1 MTPLGIGI
9 IGCGVISDIYMKN
22 CAVFPQIR
30 LAAVADLRAEAAAA
44 KGAEYGVPAV
54 TVDELLKREDVDI
67 VLNLTIPQAHVEV
80 GLMALEAGKHVY
92 AEKPLAGSVADG
104 RRLVEAA
111 AARGLRAGS
120 APDTFLGGSHQ
131 TARALLDTGRIGKP
145 TAGTAVMMVAGHE
158 RWHPNPDFYYAGE
171 GAGPLMDM
179 GPYYITAMV
188 NLLGPVSR
196 VTGMAAKGRERRVIA
211 TGPRAGREIPVET
224 PTHVTGVMEFASGAL
239 VQIVTSFDVK
249 AHRHTP
255 LELYGTEGA
264 MLIPDPNRF
273 DGEVMLHG
281 EDWQAQ
287 PMRHAHGDG
296 NYRGIG
302 LADMAAA
309 IALGRDHRASG
320 QLALH
325 VLDVMESLLRSAAS
339 GRAETLSTTCDRP
352 APLPAGTGTGRI
364 EEPEMVQ

>member
-1 MTPLGIGI
+1 MTPLGIGV

-30 LAAVADLRAEAAAA
+30 LAAVADLNIEAAAA

-54 TVDELLKREDVDI
+54 TVAELLAREDVDI
-67 VLNLTIPQAHVEV
+67 VLNLTIPKAHVEV
-80 GLMALEAGKHVY
+80 GLMALEVGKHVY

-111 AARGLRAGS
+111 AARGLRLGS
-120 APDTFLGGSHQ
+120 APDTFLGGAHQ
-131 TARALLDTGRIGKP
+131 TARALVDTGRIGRP
-145 TAGTAVMMVAGHE
+145 TAGTATMMVAGHE

-179 GPYYITAMV
+179 GPYYVTAMV

-196 VTGMAAKGRERRVIA
+196 VTGMAAKGRDRRIIA
-211 TGPRAGREIPVET
+211 TGPRAGQEIPVAT

-273 DGEVMLHG
+273 DGEVMLYG

-296 NYRGIG
+296 NYRGLG
-302 LADMAAA
+302 LADMAGA
-309 IALGRDHRASG
+309 IAAGRDHRASG

-339 GRAETLSTTCDRP
+339 DRAETLSTTCDRP

-364 EEPEMVQ
+364 EEPEMAQ

>member
-1 MTPLGIGI
+1 MRPLGIGV

-22 CAVFPQIR
+22 CAIFPQIELR
-30 LAAVADLRAEAAAA
+30 AVADMRPEAAAA

-67 VLNLTIPQAHVEV
+67 ILNLTIPKAHVEV
-80 GLMALEAGKHVY
+80 GLMALEAGKHLY

-104 RRLVEAA
+104 RTLLQ
-111 AARGLRAGS
+111 AARAKGLRVGS

-131 TARALLDTGRIGKP
+131 TARTLLDTGRIGRP
-145 TAGTAVMMVAGHE
+145 TSGTAVMMVAGHE

-196 VTGMAAKGRERRVIA
+196 VVGLAAKGRDRRVIA
-211 TGPRAGREIPVET
+211 TGPRAGQEIPVET

-255 LELYGTEGA
+255 LELYGTDGA
-264 MLIPDPNRF
+264 MLIPDPNHF
-273 DGEVMLHG
+273 DGQVMLHDA
-281 EDWQAQ
+281 DWQAQ

-296 NYRGIG
+296 NYRGLG
-302 LADMAAA
+302 LADMAEA
-309 IALGRDHRASG
+309 IATGRDHRASG
-320 QLALH
+320 ALALH
-325 VLDVMESLLRSAAS
+325 ALDVIESLLRAAGT
-339 GRAETLSTTCDRP
+339 GRAETLTTSCDRP
-352 APLPAGTGTGRI
+352 APLPMGTAQGQI
-364 EEPEMVQ
+364 ETMEMAQ